1 MDQDEKI
8 SVVIPAYK
16 NEATIERA
24 VMSALSQTYGNVE
37 VVAVDDGSPDKTGE
51 ILDKL
56 AGEHENLLVIHKE
69 NGGVSAAR
77 NDGIRK
83 ASGQWLVTLD
93 GDDYMD
99 DIMLERLHEAAVRG
113 QSELVICGFRKVYP
127 NGYREVFRPE
137 TELITDKESMI
148 NTMFTELYDRHLMST
163 HSNKLYSLELIR
175 KESIY
180 YDQELQINEDIDFCF
195 RYLSHCSTVAVIKG
209 AYLNYVQHEAGQ
221 SLINRFHENGLKS
234 CFKVLRAYDE
244 LFDPLTLEDTVI
256 NDMNN
261 RMLQHFCSFAGLM
274 YYQSDYSEEK
284 KLAVIQELCGEE
296 AFQKLLAQTTPV
308 GLKNR
313 TAHFL
318 LSRKKARAYHELCKL
333 LYFKKAN
340 TAEAGEPVPELAA
353 AEPATPEET
362 APETT
367 ASEAAAAEPVEET
380 AEESVEASSEETEKS
395 VEEIAEEST
404 AETVAEPA
412 GESTEAEE
420 SDEEATE
427 TESTEEAV
435 DEETSESMEE
445 TAEEEAVE
453 QAEEEAEEATEEESD
468 SESIEELVV
477 ESVEASSEEPTEA
490 EPAAEAEE
498 PAAEADEEATEAE
511 STEEKAEEEPEETE
525 APEVAAPEKAEEEAP
540 EEAEPE
546 YLQETLPLGIEIS
559 EPEEEAE
566 RKVEIRSVFPE
577 EEAAEPAFL
586 SSEAEAGQ
594 DTEAIFT
601 SDNGGEA
608 GASPDTGLLNE
619 TEKELSEEEQE
630 RIRKRRRRRRM
641 ARKPHERNA
650 MEGQIEMWD
659 ILRANGTL
667 DGITD
672 DELEAIT
679 KKLEESVRS

>member
-16 NEATIERA
+16 NEETIERA

-284 KLAVIQELCGEE
+284 KLAVIQELCEEE

-333 LYFKKAN
+333 LYFKKGN
-340 TAEAGEPVPELAA
+340 PAEAGEPVPELSVAESV
-353 AEPATPEET
+353 AEP
-362 APETT
+362 
-367 ASEAAAAEPVEET
+367 
-380 AEESVEASSEETEKS
+380 
-395 VEEIAEEST
+395 AEEST
-404 AETVAEPA
+404 AEAVVEPA
-412 GESTEAEE
+412 VESTEAEE
-420 SDEEATE
+420 SDEEAIE
-427 TESTEEAV
+427 VESTEEAV
-435 DEETSESMEE
+435 DEETSESTEE
-445 TAEEEAVE
+445 TAEEEAAE
-453 QAEEEAEEATEEESD
+453 QAEEEAEEAAEEELD
-468 SESIEELVV
+468 SEPIEEPV
-477 ESVEASSEEPTEA
+477 EEPA
-490 EPAAEAEE
+490 IEPAAEAEE
-498 PAAEADEEATEAE
+498 EATEAE
-511 STEEKAEEEPEETE
+511 PEEEIADEDETESIEEAEEPAEEAPAPEET
-525 APEVAAPEKAEEEAP
+525 EEAP
-540 EEAEPE
+540 EEPEPE

-586 SSEAEAGQ
+586 SPEAEAGQ

-601 SDNGGEA
+601 SDNGGKA
-608 GASPDTGLLNE
+608 DVSPDTGLLNE
-619 TEKELSEEEQE
+619 TEKELSEAEQE

>member
-16 NEATIERA
+16 NEETIERA

-234 CFKVLRAYDE
+234 CFKVLRTYDE

-274 YYQSDYSEEK
+274 YYQSDYSDEK
-284 KLAVIQELCGEE
+284 KLAVIQELCDEE

-308 GLKNR
+308 GIKNR

-333 LYFKKAN
+333 LYFKKGN
-340 TAEAGEPVPELAA
+340 RAEAGEPELELAA
-353 AEPATPEET
+353 SEPAASEES
-362 APETT
+362 APETS
-367 ASEAAAAEPVEET
+367 ASETAIPEDVTPETSEGPAAEAAAEPVEE
-380 AEESVEASSEETEKS
+380 
-395 VEEIAEEST
+395 
-404 AETVAEPA
+404 
-412 GESTEAEE
+412 
-420 SDEEATE
+420 
-427 TESTEEAV
+427 
-435 DEETSESMEE
+435 M
-445 TAEEEAVE
+445 AEEEAAE
-453 QAEEEAEEATEEESD
+453 QAEEKAEEAAEEESD
-468 SESIEELVV
+468 SEPIEEPVAETV
-477 ESVEASSEEPTEA
+477 GTSSEEPVEEAAEESA
-490 EPAAEAEE
+490 EP
-498 PAAEADEEATEAE
+498 
-511 STEEKAEEEPEETE
+511 
-525 APEVAAPEKAEEEAP
+525 
-540 EEAEPE
+540 EPE

-586 SSEAEAGQ
+586 SPEAEAGQ

-601 SDNGGEA
+601 SDNGGKA
-608 GASPDTGLLNE
+608 DVSPDTGLLNE
-619 TEKELSEEEQE
+619 TEKELSEAEQE

>member
-16 NEATIERA
+16 NEETIERA

-83 ASGQWLVTLD
+83 ASGRWLVTLD

-308 GLKNR
+308 GIKNR

-318 LSRKKARAYHELCKL
+318 LSRKKARAYHGLCKL
-333 LYFKKAN
+333 LYFKKGN
-340 TAEAGEPVPELAA
+340 RAEAGEPVPELAA
-353 AEPATPEET
+353 SEPAASEES
-362 APETT
+362 APETS
-367 ASEAAAAEPVEET
+367 ASET
-380 AEESVEASSEETEKS
+380 AIPEDVT
-395 VEEIAEEST
+395 
-404 AETVAEPA
+404 P
-412 GESTEAEE
+412 
-420 SDEEATE
+420 
-427 TESTEEAV
+427 
-435 DEETSESMEE
+435 ETSE
-445 TAEEEAVE
+445 
-453 QAEEEAEEATEEESD
+453 
-468 SESIEELVV
+468 
-477 ESVEASSEEPTEA
+477 

-498 PAAEADEEATEAE
+498 EATEAE
-511 STEEKAEEEPEETE
+511 PEEEIADEDETESIEEAEEPAEEAPTPEETE
-525 APEVAAPEKAEEEAP
+525 AEAP
-540 EEAEPE
+540 EEPEPE

-586 SSEAEAGQ
+586 SPEAEAGQ

-601 SDNGGEA
+601 SDNGGKA
-608 GASPDTGLLNE
+608 DVSPDTGLLNE
-619 TEKELSEEEQE
+619 TEKELSEAEQE

>member
-16 NEATIERA
+16 NEETIERA

-56 AGEHENLLVIHKE
+56 AGEHKNLLVIHKE

-83 ASGQWLVTLD
+83 ASGRWLVTLD

-308 GLKNR
+308 GIKNR

-333 LYFKKAN
+333 LYFKKGN
-340 TAEAGEPVPELAA
+340 RAEAGEPVPEPAA
-353 AEPATPEET
+353 AEPAASEES
-362 APETT
+362 APETS
-367 ASEAAAAEPVEET
+367 ASETAIPEDVTPET
-380 AEESVEASSEETEKS
+380 SEEP
-395 VEEIAEEST
+395 AE
-404 AETVAEPA
+404 ETVAE
-412 GESTEAEE
+412 SV
-420 SDEEATE
+420 EEA
-427 TESTEEAV
+427 A
-435 DEETSESMEE
+435 
-445 TAEEEAVE
+445 
-453 QAEEEAEEATEEESD
+453 EEESD
-468 SESIEELVV
+468 SGPIEEPVAETV
-477 ESVEASSEEPTEA
+477 GTSSEEPVEEAAEESA
-490 EPAAEAEE
+490 EP
-498 PAAEADEEATEAE
+498 
-511 STEEKAEEEPEETE
+511 
-525 APEVAAPEKAEEEAP
+525 
-540 EEAEPE
+540 EPE

-586 SSEAEAGQ
+586 SPEAEAGQ

-601 SDNGGEA
+601 SDNGGKA
-608 GASPDTGLLNE
+608 DVSPDTGLLNE
-619 TEKELSEEEQE
+619 TEKELSEAEQE

>member
-16 NEATIERA
+16 NEETIERA

-83 ASGQWLVTLD
+83 ASGRWLVTLD

-308 GLKNR
+308 GIKNR

-333 LYFKKAN
+333 LYFKKGN
-340 TAEAGEPVPELAA
+340 RAEAGEPVPEPAA
-353 AEPATPEET
+353 AEPAASEES
-362 APETT
+362 APETS
-367 ASEAAAAEPVEET
+367 ASETAIPEDVTPETSEEPAAEAAAEPVEE
-380 AEESVEASSEETEKS
+380 
-395 VEEIAEEST
+395 
-404 AETVAEPA
+404 
-412 GESTEAEE
+412 
-420 SDEEATE
+420 
-427 TESTEEAV
+427 
-435 DEETSESMEE
+435 M
-445 TAEEEAVE
+445 AEEEAAE
-453 QAEEEAEEATEEESD
+453 QAEEKAEEAAEEESD
-468 SESIEELVV
+468 SEPIEEPVAEPV
-477 ESVEASSEEPTEA
+477 ETSSEEPV
-490 EPAAEAEE
+490 EE
-498 PAAEADEEATEAE
+498 LV
-511 STEEKAEEEPEETE
+511 EEEPEETE
-525 APEVAAPEKAEEEAP
+525 SPEESEASAPEKTEEEAP
-540 EEAEPE
+540 EEPEPE

-586 SSEAEAGQ
+586 SPEAEAGQ

-601 SDNGGEA
+601 SDNGGKA
-608 GASPDTGLLNE
+608 DVSPDTGLLNE
-619 TEKELSEEEQE
+619 TEKELSEAEQE

>member
-16 NEATIERA
+16 NEETIERA

-308 GLKNR
+308 GIKNR

-333 LYFKKAN
+333 LYFKKGN
-340 TAEAGEPVPELAA
+340 RAEAGEPVPEPAA
-353 AEPATPEET
+353 AEPA
-362 APETT
+362 
-367 ASEAAAAEPVEET
+367 ASEEPAAEAAAEPVEEM
-380 AEESVEASSEETEKS
+380 AEK
-395 VEEIAEEST
+395 ST

-420 SDEEATE
+420 SDEEAIE
-427 TESTEEAV
+427 VESTEEAV
-435 DEETSESMEE
+435 DEETSESTEE
-445 TAEEEAVE
+445 TAEEEATE
-453 QAEEEAEEATEEESD
+453 QAEEEAEEAAEEESD
-468 SESIEELVV
+468 SEPIEEPVAETV
-477 ESVEASSEEPTEA
+477 GTSSEEPVEEAAEESA
-490 EPAAEAEE
+490 EP
-498 PAAEADEEATEAE
+498 
-511 STEEKAEEEPEETE
+511 
-525 APEVAAPEKAEEEAP
+525 
-540 EEAEPE
+540 EPE

-559 EPEEEAE
+559 ESEEEAE

-586 SSEAEAGQ
+586 SPEAEAGQ

-601 SDNGGEA
+601 SDNGGKA
-608 GASPDTGLLNE
+608 DVSPDTGLLNE
-619 TEKELSEEEQE
+619 TEKELSEAEQE

>member
-16 NEATIERA
+16 NEETIERA

-83 ASGQWLVTLD
+83 ASGRWLVTLD

-308 GLKNR
+308 GIKNR

-333 LYFKKAN
+333 LYFKKGN
-340 TAEAGEPVPELAA
+340 RAEAGEPELELAA
-353 AEPATPEET
+353 SEPAASEES
-362 APETT
+362 APETS
-367 ASEAAAAEPVEET
+367 ASETAIPEDVTPETSEGPAAEAAAEPVEE
-380 AEESVEASSEETEKS
+380 
-395 VEEIAEEST
+395 
-404 AETVAEPA
+404 
-412 GESTEAEE
+412 
-420 SDEEATE
+420 
-427 TESTEEAV
+427 
-435 DEETSESMEE
+435 M
-445 TAEEEAVE
+445 AEEEAAE
-453 QAEEEAEEATEEESD
+453 QAEEKAEEAAEEESD
-468 SESIEELVV
+468 SEPIEEPVAETV
-477 ESVEASSEEPTEA
+477 GTSSEEPVEEAAEESA
-490 EPAAEAEE
+490 EP
-498 PAAEADEEATEAE
+498 
-511 STEEKAEEEPEETE
+511 
-525 APEVAAPEKAEEEAP
+525 
-540 EEAEPE
+540 EPE

-586 SSEAEAGQ
+586 SPEAEAGQ

-601 SDNGGEA
+601 SDNGGKA
-608 GASPDTGLLNE
+608 DVSPDTGLLNE
-619 TEKELSEEEQE
+619 TEKELSEAEQE

>member
-16 NEATIERA
+16 NEETIERA

-83 ASGQWLVTLD
+83 ASGRWLVTLD

-308 GLKNR
+308 GIKNR

-333 LYFKKAN
+333 LYFKKGN
-340 TAEAGEPVPELAA
+340 RAEAGEPVPEPAA
-353 AEPATPEET
+353 SEPAASEES
-362 APETT
+362 APETS
-367 ASEAAAAEPVEET
+367 ASETAIPEDVTPETSEEPAAEAAAEPVEE
-380 AEESVEASSEETEKS
+380 
-395 VEEIAEEST
+395 
-404 AETVAEPA
+404 
-412 GESTEAEE
+412 
-420 SDEEATE
+420 
-427 TESTEEAV
+427 
-435 DEETSESMEE
+435 M
-445 TAEEEAVE
+445 AEEEAAE
-453 QAEEEAEEATEEESD
+453 QA
-468 SESIEELVV
+468 
-477 ESVEASSEEPTEA
+477 
-490 EPAAEAEE
+490 
-498 PAAEADEEATEAE
+498 
-511 STEEKAEEEPEETE
+511 EEKAEEPTEP
-525 APEVAAPEKAEEEAP
+525 
-540 EEAEPE
+540 EPE

-586 SSEAEAGQ
+586 SPEAEAGQ

-601 SDNGGEA
+601 SDNGGKA
-608 GASPDTGLLNE
+608 DVSPDTGLLNE
-619 TEKELSEEEQE
+619 TEKELSEAEQE

>member
-16 NEATIERA
+16 NEETIERA

-274 YYQSDYSEEK
+274 YYQSDYSDEK

-308 GLKNR
+308 GIKNR

-333 LYFKKAN
+333 LYFKKGN
-340 TAEAGEPVPELAA
+340 RAEAGEPVPEPAA
-353 AEPATPEET
+353 AEPAASEES
-362 APETT
+362 APETS
-367 ASEAAAAEPVEET
+367 ASETAIPEDVTPETSEEPAAEAAAEP
-380 AEESVEASSEETEKS
+380 AEEK
-395 VEEIAEEST
+395 
-404 AETVAEPA
+404 
-412 GESTEAEE
+412 
-420 SDEEATE
+420 
-427 TESTEEAV
+427 
-435 DEETSESMEE
+435 
-445 TAEEEAVE
+445 
-453 QAEEEAEEATEEESD
+453 AEEAAEEESD
-468 SESIEELVV
+468 SEPIEEPVAETV
-477 ESVEASSEEPTEA
+477 GTSSEEPVEEAAEESA
-490 EPAAEAEE
+490 EP
-498 PAAEADEEATEAE
+498 
-511 STEEKAEEEPEETE
+511 
-525 APEVAAPEKAEEEAP
+525 
-540 EEAEPE
+540 EPE

-586 SSEAEAGQ
+586 SPEAEAGQ

-601 SDNGGEA
+601 SDNGGKA
-608 GASPDTGLLNE
+608 DVSPDTGLLNE
-619 TEKELSEEEQE
+619 TEKELSEAEQE

>member
-16 NEATIERA
+16 NEETIERA

-308 GLKNR
+308 GIKNR

-333 LYFKKAN
+333 LYFKKGN
-340 TAEAGEPVPELAA
+340 RAEAGEPVPELAA
-353 AEPATPEET
+353 AEPAASEES
-362 APETT
+362 APETS
-367 ASEAAAAEPVEET
+367 ASETAIPEDVTPETSEEPAAEAAAEPVEE
-380 AEESVEASSEETEKS
+380 
-395 VEEIAEEST
+395 
-404 AETVAEPA
+404 
-412 GESTEAEE
+412 
-420 SDEEATE
+420 
-427 TESTEEAV
+427 
-435 DEETSESMEE
+435 M
-445 TAEEEAVE
+445 AEEEAAE
-453 QAEEEAEEATEEESD
+453 QAEEKAEEAAEEESD
-468 SESIEELVV
+468 SEPIEEPVAETV
-477 ESVEASSEEPTEA
+477 GTSSEEPVEEAAEESA
-490 EPAAEAEE
+490 EP
-498 PAAEADEEATEAE
+498 
-511 STEEKAEEEPEETE
+511 
-525 APEVAAPEKAEEEAP
+525 
-540 EEAEPE
+540 EPE

-586 SSEAEAGQ
+586 SPEAEAGQ

-601 SDNGGEA
+601 SDNGGKA
-608 GASPDTGLLNE
+608 DVSPDTGLLNE
-619 TEKELSEEEQE
+619 TEKELSEAEQE